1 MKTVFNERLCRAMF
15 MKRIRQADL
24 VERTGIDKGSISSYV
39 SGRYKPNSEKLIKLA
54 TALGVDPAWLSG
66 DAPDIDPVTLTKSQ
80 WPGESNPST
89 QTIPILGKV
98 AAGEPIFADEN
109 LIGTLTIEDP
119 RSDLFALHITGDSM
133 SPRIMDGDLVL
144 VHKQNTANDGD
155 LVIALHEDAAT
166 CKVYRKNSWGVSL
179 VPFNTSYAPFVFSG
193 SDAAEQLQIIG
204 KVIGSYHSWE

>member
-1 MKTVFNERLCRAMF
+1 MSVFKTRLAQALLFTGMKQV
-15 MKRIRQADL
+15 DL
-24 VERTGIDKGSISSYV
+24 AKKAKISESQISHYMH
-39 SGRYKPNSEKLIKLA
+39 GDYEPNAKKCAAIAE
-54 TALGVDPAWLSG
+54 ALGVTPAWLLGQEELPIS
-66 DAPDIDPVTLTKSQ
+66 AFTLRGLK
-80 WPGESNPST
+80 PGRT
-89 QTIPILGKV
+89 QQTIPILGKV